1 MAQLAKKGLNM
12 TKQTIDITPSWKST
26 SEIIIMVLQ
35 NKKVS
40 AKGLQNAFEMIR
52 EMGNNL
58 DIANKELNK
67 LAKEKG

>member
-1 MAQLAKKGLNM
+1 MI
-12 TKQTIDITPSWKST
+12 KQKIDITPSWKST